1 MMQLKRILRMRNNAY
16 APFGAMKTTLI
27 SCFLPAE
34 ICGAFWV
41 TMIIPLT
48 EVCELRQMG
57 ASWKDIAEERDRR
70 RRQHRYENNKEFKK
84 RVDDGFKRLCRNQR
98 S

>member
-1 MMQLKRILRMRNNAY
+1 
-16 APFGAMKTTLI
+16 
-27 SCFLPAE
+27 
-34 ICGAFWV
+34 
-41 TMIIPLT
+41 
-48 EVCELRQMG
+48 MG